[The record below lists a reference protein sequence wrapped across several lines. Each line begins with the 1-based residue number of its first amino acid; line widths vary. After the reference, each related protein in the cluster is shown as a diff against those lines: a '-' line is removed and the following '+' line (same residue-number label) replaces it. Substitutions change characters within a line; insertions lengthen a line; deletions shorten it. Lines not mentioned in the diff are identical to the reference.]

1 MQPKILQ
8 LIFPKIKQI
17 HQKQVTYH
25 HNSMLLTVETN
36 KSIAWTEWT
45 SLAPLYELG
54 VLANATGRARSVS
67 IIQAQEIF
75 QVYFLIQIK
84 ANDPGGF
91 FQGAI
96 P

>member
-1 MQPKILQ
+1 
-8 LIFPKIKQI
+8 
-17 HQKQVTYH
+17 
-25 HNSMLLTVETN
+25 MLLTVETN

-67 IIQAQEIF
+67 IIQAQKIF

-84 ANDPGGF
+84 ANDPGEF

>member
-1 MQPKILQ
+1 
-8 LIFPKIKQI
+8 
-17 HQKQVTYH
+17 
-25 HNSMLLTVETN
+25 MLLTVETN

-54 VLANATGRARSVS
+54 VLANATTGRARSVS

>member
-1 MQPKILQ
+1 
-8 LIFPKIKQI
+8 
-17 HQKQVTYH
+17 
-25 HNSMLLTVETN
+25 MLLTVETN

-45 SLAPLYELG
+45 LLAPVYELG
-54 VLANATGRARSVS
+54 VLENATGRARSVS

>member
-45 SLAPLYELG
+45 LLAPLYELG

-75 QVYFLIQIK
+75 ESTFLYKLKLTIQV
-84 ANDPGGF
+84 DF

-96 P
+96 L